1 MVMPN
6 KRQSPRIKSVLPV
19 KMSSDNGIDF
29 VHTVDITDTGAQLG
43 GIRTQLE
50 AGMIVSLR
58 RGSHKAKFRIA
69 WVRQLAPNELRAGIE
84 CLEPQ
89 SDFWDVIR
97 GAKSDDEED
106 TNAVMTLQSR
116 CTRIGW

>member
-1 MVMPN
+1 MN
-6 KRQSPRIKSVLPV
+6 EG
-19 KMSSDNGIDF
+19 NDF

-43 GIRTQLE
+43 GIRTRLE
-50 AGMIVSLR
+50 PGMIVSLR

-89 SDFWDVIR
+89 KDFWEVNR
-97 GAKSDDEED
+97 SPNAEPGEELD
-106 TNAVMTLQSR
+106 GSAVMTFQSHCAR
-116 CTRIGW
+116 RGW